1 MSTGFAFLQSHR
13 PSSGVV
19 GSCHYAIR
27 LESGLIKFTN
37 FSASLICDADDFFFF
52 IFPLLLRNNHI
63 MHTNRNLQQEGK
75 ARRRKKLFKW
85 NNKLSSN
92 QHKKENW
99 NLKFPN
105 AIFVRVDV
113 HSLSLSFPSFFG
125 LVNVSESSLHFAQST
140 HKKKRVFFFHASLSF
155 QIALSLWNSKLHLRR
170 FLYFFSF
177 LLLKPEQQKQESK
190 NLWEKKAFGL
200 LKIYAERKCGERKG
214 NSKVWWLFCVWKEL
228 FIIRSRVDNMR
239 GSSKEQEQEPRGLNV
254 QLHISR
260 WFSTAHMLL
269 DGLNE
274 R

>member
-1 MSTGFAFLQSHR
+1 MWRWWFL
-13 PSSGVV
+13 
-19 GSCHYAIR
+19 
-27 LESGLIKFTN
+27 
-37 FSASLICDADDFFFF
+37 FFL

-113 HSLSLSFPSFFG
+113 HSLSLSLFSFFLRCCERFG
-125 LVNVSESSLHFAQST
+125 KFIAFCTINTQ
-140 HKKKRVFFFHASLSF
+140 KKRFFFFHASLSF

-200 LKIYAERKCGERKG
+200 LKIYAKRKCGERKG